1 MEATKT
7 VNIMWLT
14 LSQKHTFILG
24 WTIGKYK
31 LNDKRTKDGKAKI
44 RMHRNNYTD
53 FYYSLSNNKFFE
65 GSGNPSNANSNFKY
79 GKNNYIS
86 FFTVM

>member
-14 LSQKHTFILG
+14 LSQKHTFIPG

-31 LNDKRTKDGKAKI
+31 LNDKITKDAKAKI
-44 RMHRNNYTD
+44 RMHINNYTD
-53 FYYSLSNNKFFE
+53 FYYSLSNNFG

-86 FFTVM
+86 FSTVM